1 MAHLPCWGFCEC
13 PPLELPRRVAGQADL
28 EASVVAFDDQV

>member
-1 MAHLPCWGFCEC
+1 MTHLPCYGFREC
-13 PPLELPRRVAGQADL
+13 PLELPRRVAAKADL